1 MHGPEYRDAAHAFGF
16 AARRVYWSGPFPE
29 PFWDQTTVFFK
40 TRMRRLL
47 RRMIAAAA
55 PHGLRP
61 DRRAVAEQALMLE
74 RAAAAFGATWH
85 GLSPAQAVLVV
96 MHAARAA
103 GLVEAERLAAAAG
116 RFAAGRGLV
125 AFSAGIARDLAR
137 QAAPRRPGHP
147 PGLGILA

>member
-1 MHGPEYRDAAHAFGF
+1 M
-16 AARRVYWSGPFPE
+16 
-29 PFWDQTTVFFK
+29 FFK

-74 RAAAAFGATWH
+74 RAAAAFGATWY
-85 GLSPAQAVLVV
+85 GLSPAQAALVV
-96 MHAARAA
+96 VHAARAA
-103 GLVEAERLAAAAG
+103 GLVEAERLAEAAG
-116 RFAAGRGLV
+116 RFAAGQGLL
-125 AFSAGIARDLAR
+125 AFSAGIARDLSR
-137 QAAPRRPGHP
+137 QPAPRRPGHP